1 MSLNQL
7 RHGTFSLPLPSGGGN
22 TLTMAYLDAIV
33 IFATLRTVQVL
44 KRTSL
49 YQTISDKMLNIM
61 SKVTDILMPL
71 VYAGL
76 VPDSLIRYGI
86 RVRCYDHL
94 ALLRAECA
102 ESDLASKMDIIQE
115 LKTSPVAIETEAA
128 NEQHYE
134 VPAKFYDLCLG
145 PRKKYSSG
153 LWPTPH
159 TTFEESEVAMLNLYC
174 QRAGVQ
180 DGMKVVDLGCGWGSL
195 TLHLAENYPNCK
207 ITGIS
212 NSHSQREYI
221 LRTAKERGYNVDNI
235 TIVTCNVANDKGAL
249 DVVKDNDL
257 VMTVE
262 MFEHMKNYDAL
273 LDKVQGFLKPQGKL
287 FVHIFTHKDYTYHF
301 EEGWMSDNFFTG
313 GTMPSD
319 DLLLYFAKDFSVQN
333 HWRVNGSNYE
343 KTSNGW
349 LDYLDKSWKSGE
361 LAPVLREAY
370 GEGKE
375 RFWYVNWRL
384 FFFACAELFGL
395 ENGNEWLVSLY
406 LFEKR

>member
-1 MSLNQL
+1 MSLNQI
-7 RHGTFSLPLPSGGGN
+7 RGSTFSVPLPSGGN
-22 TLTMAYLDAIV
+22 MTMAWLDAV
-33 IFATLRTVQVL
+33 AVFAALRTVQAL
-44 KRTSL
+44 GRTSWF
-49 YQTISDKMLNIM
+49 QTISEKLLNVL
-61 SKVTDILMPL
+61 SKASDYAIPL

-76 VPDSLIRYGI
+76 IPDSLIRYGI
-86 RVRCYDHL
+86 RLRCYDHL
-94 ALLRAECA
+94 ALLKAEGVEA
-102 ESDLASKMDIIQE
+102 DLVRKLEIVNE
-115 LKTSPVAIETEAA
+115 LKTSPIAIETDAA

-153 LWPTPH
+153 FWPTSK
-159 TTFEESEVAMLNLYC
+159 TTFEESEVAMLDLYC
-174 QRAGVQ
+174 ERAQVK
-180 DGMKVVDLGCGWGSL
+180 DGMKIVDLGCGWGSL
-195 TLHLAENYPNCK
+195 TLHLAEKYPNCK

-212 NSHSQREYI
+212 NSYSQREYI
-221 LRTAKERGYNVDNI
+221 LNTAKERGYNVDNI
-235 TIVTCNVANDKGAL
+235 KIVTCNVADDKGAL
-249 DVVKDNDL
+249 DVVKGNDL

-262 MFEHMKNYDAL
+262 MFEHMKNYEML
-273 LDKVQGFLKPQGKL
+273 LDKVKGFLKPGGKL
-287 FVHIFTHKDYTYHF
+287 FVHIFTHKDFTYHF
-301 EEGWMSDNFFTG
+301 DQGWMSDNFFTG

-319 DLLLYFAKDFSVQN
+319 DLLLYFAKDFSIQN

-349 LDYLDKSWKSGE
+349 LNYLDKSWKSGE

-395 ENGNEWLVSLY
+395 ENGNEWIVSLY